1 MDQIDVLI
9 LSELLKDARQPFS
22 KIAKKLGVATQ
33 TVIRR
38 YNSMNKK
45 QIICA
50 SIQLDT
56 KKLGYVGVA
65 YLFIKTSYGTKV
77 TEIVNLLKQTPGIYL
92 VSSSLGDFEA
102 YAELLFKSFDDLS
115 EKITAIKKY
124 PGIQKISF
132 ALSTNDHSLLPP
144 KFDLFT

>member
-9 LSELLKDARQPFS
+9 LSELSKDARQPFS
-22 KIAKKLGVATQ
+22 KIAKKIGVATQ

-38 YNSMNKK
+38 YHSMKKK
-45 QIICA
+45 QIIYA
-50 SIQLDT
+50 SIRVDT

-65 YLFIKTSYGTKV
+65 YLFIKTSSGTRV
-77 TEIVNLLKQTPGIYL
+77 SETVNLLRQTRGVYL

-102 YAELLFKSFDDLS
+102 YAELMFKSFNDLS

-124 PGIQKISF
+124 PSIQKISF
-132 ALSTNDHSLLPP
+132 ALSNNEHSLLPP